1 MKTYAYSFDQDGYY
15 LGLCRA
21 TLDPLTKQLIFP
33 HNSTDQEPYW
43 KDGYQ
48 SRWDFT
54 LKNWTLEPRGEKKH
68 RMEVEKELILP
79 LIERLD
85 KIEKS
90 LHHLNERS
98 AEKMKI
104 IDDLLTPINK
114 NTILFYEK
122 IDKVHHKLND
132 IDNSSAAAY
141 QALRQHLNDNHA
153 FAIDQRFLL
162 ERMNAKIALLA
173 RPTFFQRL
181 KRKLSF
187 GFMRRL

>member
-21 TLDPLTKQLIFP
+21 TLDPLTKQLVFP

-68 RMEVEKELILP
+68 RMEVEKELMGPIREKL
-79 LIERLD
+79 LDMQSFSFDSYERLNA
-85 KIEKS
+85 KLEIISTKLES
-90 LHHLNERS
+90 INE
-98 AEKMKI
+98 
-104 IDDLLTPINK
+104 
-114 NTILFYEK
+114 NTILSYQKWIEVK
-122 IDKVHHKLND
+122 NMVENSEENILRIQTDIRDILVNGSRQERTMLAMKND
-132 IDNSSAAAY
+132 
-141 QALRQHLNDNHA
+141 LV
-153 FAIDQRFLL
+153 FLT
-162 ERMNAKIALLA
+162 
-173 RPTFFQRL
+173 RPSFFQRL